1 MPHTVLSTRVKMGS
15 VMTKTDKVFCS
26 IQLTFE
32 SGILGFNTQTNE
44 NTNDK

>member
-15 VMTKTDKVFCS
+15 VMTRTDKVFYS
-26 IQLTFE
+26 IELTFE

-44 NTNDK
+44 NMYDK